1 MYNDSAMTYEKN
13 LLADGFDASYN
24 RLQPILDELIESGAR
39 VVLDAGC
46 ATGILA
52 KQCGFPSEVELHGVD
67 ISTGCLKIAKGCG
80 HYTSLQEADLMKTL
94 PFVSKQF
101 DVVVCNGVLG
111 YCETNQPLHELLR
124 VLEENGSLIMS
135 FRHEHFS
142 AREYRELISQSPHLK
157 IVHEDIFNPFPN
169 NPAYEHDYILI
180 VVQKA
185 SH

>member
-1 MYNDSAMTYEKN
+1 M
-13 LLADGFDASYN
+13 ADGWAAFFI
-24 RLQPILDELIESGAR
+24 RLRPILDALIESGAK

-52 KQCGFPSEVELHGVD
+52 KQYGFTSDLELHGVD
-67 ISTGCLKIAKGCG
+67 ISAECLGLAKGCG
-80 HYTSLQEADLMKTL
+80 RYDTLQQADLMKTL

-101 DVVVCNGVLG
+101 DGVVCTGVLG

-124 VLEENGSLIMS
+124 VLKEGGSLIMA

-142 AREYRELISQSPHLK
+142 ERKYRELISRLPHCN
-157 IVHEDIFNPFPN
+157 IVHEDIFDPFPN
-169 NPAYEHDYILI
+169 NFAYKHDYILI

-185 SH
+185 VH